1 MAQQNNVLPFTP
13 LGERDAPRIRSESA
27 VRECRSVVDRTLPRL
42 VKGLFR
48 ELDEAFLGL
57 ADKSGNVEFRAPYFG
72 TTHLVRQLREEV
84 QKHFING
91 VLGDFDRL
99 WINGPRDLSPKSLTS
114 DSTEMKLALVENDE
128 LERSLAV
135 NNIISKGENRFHGEL
150 YALTSR
156 FAHLAGD
163 IELGIHSNPLGPA
176 GICNRF
182 QLAFSNLS
190 VETPV
195 LLVFYKLF
203 DKQLMSHLGGLY
215 DELNTLLAGAGILPK
230 LAFRPGH
237 AFGRSTSTPG
247 GSGYLSG
254 GATVQETLFPTLQEL
269 LAAYRPRR
277 QGAGAPWV
285 AETLPPVAT
294 QELLGA
300 LSILQR
306 VSPALPESGTG
317 LLKIADL
324 RRRLRDE
331 LNPEDG
337 NGRANRALGKADDDT
352 LDVIAMLFEFS
363 LEDPN
368 LPDAMKA
375 LIARLQIPM
384 VKVAILDKT
393 FFSHKHHPARCL
405 LNNLAWAAMGW
416 SDDGDRSQNSLHGR
430 IESVVNRVVAGF
442 EEDLSAF
449 KELNEEFSAY
459 MEHQQRTAK
468 IVEERTNKVVQGK
481 EQLRLAKQVVEAEI
495 EGRLGGH
502 ARVPLAARTLLEDG
516 WKDVLV
522 LTYLRQGAE
531 SKAWAEQL
539 EVAERLLWS
548 VKPKVEHN
556 QRRDLLQMIPDLQR
570 SLREG
575 LESISYDQHK
585 IARLF
590 EELQTCH
597 TACLRGKEGPD
608 AGATYQGP
616 TSLPPV
622 KKETARPAI
631 ADRESRMPAAAAGE
645 SVRHDRS
652 IDMAKNLAR
661 GAWLELRGENGKP
674 SRIKLSWKSD
684 VYDHYLFVNRRG
696 VKVMDMTMAGLAKLF
711 RSGDASILEQPDTPF
726 TDRALDSM
734 LETLKSAGG
743 GSA

>member
-1 MAQQNNVLPFTP
+1 MAQHNTVLPFTP
-13 LGERDAPRIRSESA
+13 RGERKASRVRSEST
-27 VRECRSVVDRTLPRL
+27 VRECRSLVDRTLPRL
-42 VKGLFR
+42 LKGLFGK
-48 ELDEAFLGL
+48 LDETFHGL
-57 ADKSGNVEFRAPYFG
+57 ADKSENVELRALYFD

-84 QKHFING
+84 QKYFING
-91 VLGDFDRL
+91 VLGDFDSL

-114 DSTEMKLALVENDE
+114 DSTEMELSLVENDE

-176 GICNRF
+176 AICNRF
-182 QLAFSNLS
+182 QLALRNLS

-195 LLVFYKLF
+195 LLVIYKLF
-203 DKQLMSHLGGLY
+203 DKHLMSHLGGLY
-215 DELNTLLAGAGILPK
+215 GEINTLLARAGILPK
-230 LAFRPGH
+230 LAFRPDH
-237 AFGRSTSTPG
+237 APGRSASTPG

-254 GATVQETLFPTLQEL
+254 GATVQETLFPALQEL
-269 LAAYRPRR
+269 LAGYRPQR
-277 QGAGAPWV
+277 QGAGTPLV
-285 AETLPPVAT
+285 AEDLPAVAT

-306 VSPALPESGTG
+306 MSPALPGSGAG
-317 LLKIADL
+317 VLKIADL
-324 RRRLRDE
+324 RRRLSDE
-331 LNPEDG
+331 LNPEEE
-337 NGRANRALGKADDDT
+337 NGRVNRALGKADDDT
-352 LDVIAMLFEFS
+352 LDVVAMLFEFS

-393 FFSHKHHPARCL
+393 FFSHKLHPARCL

-416 SDDGDRSQNSLHGR
+416 SEDGDRSRNSLYGR

-442 EEDLSAF
+442 EEDLSVF
-449 KELNEEFSAY
+449 KALNEEFSAY
-459 MEHQQRTAK
+459 MEHQQRSAK
-468 IVEERTNKVVQGK
+468 MVEERTNKVVQGK

-522 LTYLRQGAE
+522 LIYLRQGPE
-531 SKAWAEQL
+531 SKAWAEKL
-539 EVAERLLWS
+539 EVADRLLWS

-556 QRRDLLQMIPDLQR
+556 QRRDLLRMIPDLQR

-585 IARLF
+585 IACLLG
-590 EELQTCH
+590 ELQTCH
-597 TACLRGKEGPD
+597 AACLRGEEGPD
-608 AGATYQGP
+608 AGAAHQGP
-616 TSLPPV
+616 TSSPPV
-622 KKETARPAI
+622 RKETAAPAM
-631 ADRESRMPAAAAGE
+631 AEGESRLPAAAAGE
-645 SVRHDRS
+645 SLRQDRS

-661 GAWLELRGENGKP
+661 GTWLELREQNGKQ

-684 VYDHYLFVNRRG
+684 IYDHYLFVNRRG
-696 VKVMDMTMAGLAKLF
+696 IKVMDMTMAGVAKLF
-711 RSGDASILEQPDTPF
+711 RTGDASILEQADTPF